1 MTGPAASASSSA
13 LPPAMGG
20 GVDPLPPLDLS
31 LGVIDPELLPAA
43 ADGAGAPPAL
53 QGRYAPRAG
62 LPPLRQVLAAMEG
75 VAPDQVVITTGASM
89 ALTAAFATLPADRPI
104 LLPRPG
110 FPAYAN
116 IARFLGRPAAFYD
129 IMPPADPVAAI
140 AAAIAAARAAGPV
153 PAAVVVNTPGNP
165 LGNLLDADQVAAI
178 QLLCRQA
185 DTLLIVDETY
195 AGLIF
200 DDPAGRAYI
209 GRGCPPGMLR
219 ILSFSKKYR
228 MAGARL
234 GYVVGAAD
242 HLVRITDVHWT
253 FAMSAPLDAQIMA
266 AGIIA
271 RGGPADLSPVL
282 RDLGR
287 QAVERLAGTGAV
299 ALPPRGGPVLWVG
312 VPDWP
317 GDSRSLA
324 GLCARAGVLVAP
336 GAAFGIDQPPAIRCC
351 FAVPRPR
358 LDLALDRLV
367 PLFARLA
374 GR

>member
-1 MTGPAASASSSA
+1 MTGPAASVSSSA
-13 LPPAMGG
+13 LSPAMGG
-20 GVDPLPPLDLS
+20 GGDPLPPLDLS

-75 VAPDQVVITTGASM
+75 VAPDQIVITTGASM

-116 IARFLGRPAAFYD
+116 IVRFLGRPAAFYD
-129 IMPPADPVAAI
+129 VMPPVDLVAAI
-140 AAAIAAARAAGPV
+140 AAALAAGPV

-178 QLLCRQA
+178 QALCRDA
-185 DTLLIVDETY
+185 GALLIVDETY

-209 GRGCPPGMLR
+209 GRGCPAGMLR

-234 GYVVGAAD
+234 GYVVGTAD
-242 HLVRITDVHWT
+242 HLARITDVHWT

-282 RDLGR
+282 RDLGQR
-287 QAVERLAGTGAV
+287 AVERLAGTGAV
-299 ALPPRGGPVLWVG
+299 ALPPRGGPVLWVE
-312 VPDWP
+312 VPHWP

-358 LDLALDRLV
+358 LDLALDRLA

-374 GR
+374 DR